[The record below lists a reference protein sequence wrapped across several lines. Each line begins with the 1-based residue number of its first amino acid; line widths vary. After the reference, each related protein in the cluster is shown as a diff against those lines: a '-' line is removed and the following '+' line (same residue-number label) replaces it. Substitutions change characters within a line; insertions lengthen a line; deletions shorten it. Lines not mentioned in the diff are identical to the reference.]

1 MPYKRIIL
9 YRFAGA
15 FGLALSWGFDF
26 IESWGCHVCAAVQI
40 PRAQGFRFYRQI
52 MLVGRRPRGFDFI
65 VNCMCGYLWSVFS
78 GQACSLG

>member
-40 PRAQGFRFYRQI
+40 PR
-52 MLVGRRPRGFDFI
+52 GFDSI
-65 VNCMCGYLWSVFS
+65 DR
-78 GQACSLG
+78 